1 LTDENGLLNDGSD
14 VAGVYMT
21 AEQLVGMQ
29 EMLKQFGTD
38 GWKIGKGRF

>member
-1 LTDENGLLNDGSD
+1 VTDENGLLK
-14 VAGVYMT
+14 A
-21 AEQLVGMQ
+21 GMQ